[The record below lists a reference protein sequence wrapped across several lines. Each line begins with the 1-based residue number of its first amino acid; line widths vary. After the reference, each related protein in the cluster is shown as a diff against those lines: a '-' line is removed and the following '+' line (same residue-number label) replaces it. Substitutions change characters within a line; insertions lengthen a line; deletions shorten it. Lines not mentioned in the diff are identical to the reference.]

1 MSDKQTTEKAFPR
14 VGPKDFAMGVLWIL
28 VISGVGI
35 VGVNLLCHVR
45 APAWEAGVL
54 YLIWTLALV
63 AMGIAAIVLT
73 PFYVMT
79 HMRKKS
85 EHRDGK

>member
-1 MSDKQTTEKAFPR
+1 MTSDKQTTEKAFPR
-14 VGPKDFAMGVLWIL
+14 VGPKDFTMGVLWVL

-35 VGVNLLCHVR
+35 VGVNLLYHVR

-54 YLIWTLALV
+54 YSIWTLALV
-63 AMGIAAIVLT
+63 AMGVLT

-85 EHRDGK
+85 EHRGGR